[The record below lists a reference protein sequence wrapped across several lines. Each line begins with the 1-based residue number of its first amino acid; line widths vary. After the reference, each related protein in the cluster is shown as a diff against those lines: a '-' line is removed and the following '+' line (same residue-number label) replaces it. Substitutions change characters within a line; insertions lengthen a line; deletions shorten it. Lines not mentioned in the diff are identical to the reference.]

1 MVESAPV
8 RSSEGDKITTTT
20 STAAPGQDR
29 PPQDNQQSIEW
40 QSNMKESLHS
50 LQNGMMTM
58 RKDFNYR
65 AEENDRSIKRIEEKI
80 MALSSKL
87 DKIHNASTTTSKMK
101 KDKKKNKRKGKGKNK
116 ENKSPQS
123 IVKAEKNNLKT
134 KGKNKKGKGSK
145 ADRKKGI

>member
-20 STAAPGQDR
+20 STAAPDQDR

-40 QSNMKESLHS
+40 QSNMKELLHS
-50 LQNGMMTM
+50 LQNGITTM
-58 RKDFNYR
+58 IKDFNYK
-65 AEENDRSIKRIEEKI
+65 AEENDRSIERIEEKI

-87 DKIHNASTTTSKMK
+87 DKIHNAGTTTSKMK
-101 KDKKKNKRKGKGKNK
+101 KDKKKNKKKGKGKNK

-134 KGKNKKGKGSK
+134 KGKNKKGKGK
-145 ADRKKGI
+145 NK